1 MLVEFRELCQ
11 CAQNNRGGLVFYDRF
26 IYLCS
31 QKGVSPSRAAMDA
44 GISKSLVTK
53 WKNNN
58 TKDPS
63 PDVIR
68 KLSKYFNI
76 SVSELLGEEIEIAP
90 TAAGERSG
98 SHDVL
103 DDVDIA
109 FYGDYKELTEDD
121 KETVRDMVRIMR
133 ERRSKKQEQ

>member
-1 MLVEFRELCQ
+1 MIVEFRELCQ

-58 TKDPS
+58 AKDPS

-76 SVSELLGEEIEIAP
+76 SVSELLGEEIEKAP
-90 TAAGERSG
+90 TEDGERSVSDDDIMFALWG
-98 SHDVL
+98 DTDDVGKDDL
-103 DDVDIA
+103 DDVKRYAA
-109 FYGDYKELTEDD
+109 F
-121 KETVRDMVRIMR
+121 VR
-133 ERRSKKQEQ
+133 ERKRKK